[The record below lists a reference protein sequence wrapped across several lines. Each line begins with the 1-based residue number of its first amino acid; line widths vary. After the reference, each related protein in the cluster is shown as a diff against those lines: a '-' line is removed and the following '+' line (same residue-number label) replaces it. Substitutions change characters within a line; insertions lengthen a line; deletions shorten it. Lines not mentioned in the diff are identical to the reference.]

1 MKSLLRNVWLF
12 AFAASLPLLAAAQP
26 SAAPK
31 SSVAQFKA
39 GTPEA
44 LIAKNL
50 AARVPAL
57 AHIDEISPTPMLGLY
72 EVRIGN
78 NLLYSDAKGDY
89 LIDGS
94 LLDTR
99 NRRDLTQER
108 IDQLTAI
115 NFNDLP
121 FKDALP
127 VVYGKG
133 TRKMVA
139 FEDPNCPYC
148 KRFDKE
154 MAQVG
159 DVTVYTF
166 VIPILGPDSVKKAQ
180 QIWCSKDRVAAWSH
194 WMIDNVALTGN
205 GDCDVSTIE
214 ANLKLAQKLNVT
226 ATPTLFF
233 TSGKRVPG
241 AIGADQVEQLLG
253 KK

>member
-1 MKSLLRNVWLF
+1 MKTLLRNVLLVV
-12 AFAASLPLLAAAQP
+12 AAASLPPLAGAQQ
-26 SAAPK
+26 SAAPT
-31 SSVAQFKA
+31 SSTAQAKP
-39 GTPEA
+39 GSPEA
-44 LIAKNL
+44 VIRKNL
-50 AARVPAL
+50 GARVPAL
-57 AHIDEISPTPMLGLY
+57 AHIDEISPTPMPGLY
-72 EVRIGN
+72 EVRIGSN
-78 NLLYSDAKGDY
+78 VLYSDAKGDY

-99 NRRDLTQER
+99 DRRDLTRER

-115 NFNDLP
+115 DFKDLP
-121 FKDALP
+121 FKDALA

-133 TRKMVA
+133 TRKMAA

-154 MAQVG
+154 MTQV
-159 DVTVYTF
+159 DDATVYTF
-166 VIPILGPDSVKKAQ
+166 VIPILGPDSVKKAH

-194 WMIDNVALTGN
+194 WMIDNVALTGT
-205 GDCDVSTIE
+205 GDCDVSTVE

-233 TSGKRVPG
+233 ASGKRVPG
-241 AIGADQVEQLLG
+241 AIDAAQIEQLLG

>member
-1 MKSLLRNVWLF
+1 MNPTTPARRWL
-12 AFAASLPLLAAAQP
+12 AALALALLPLLASAQD
-26 SAAPK
+26 ATIR
-31 SSVAQFKA
+31 KA
-39 GTPEA
+39 
-44 LIAKNL
+44 LMD
-50 AARVPAL
+50 RVPGL
-57 AHIDEISPTPMLGLY
+57 TQIDEISKTPMPGLY
-72 EVRIGN
+72 EVRIGSN
-78 NLLYSDAKGDY
+78 VLYSDARGDY

-154 MAQVG
+154 MTQVG
-159 DVTVYTF
+159 DATVYTF
-166 VIPILGPDSVKKAQ
+166 VIPILGPDSVKKTR

-194 WMIDNVALTGN
+194 WMIDNVALAGTGE
-205 GDCDVSTIE
+205 CDVSTVE
-214 ANLKLAQKLNVT
+214 ANLALAQKLNVT

-233 TSGKRVPG
+233 ASGKRVPG
-241 AIGADQVEQLLG
+241 AIGAAQIEQLLG